1 MNRSVPNPAFPF
13 RMPATAEKLQALQD
27 QVTAKVHWD
36 TPDTEVAEW
45 LQAKHGLADE
55 QITQML
61 RTAHK
66 KRRMAI
72 RERALYLMIGS
83 GIGIVIF
90 GLHVWFE
97 VQEGKPPLH
106 LRSVEHILLGTS
118 VLAFFRGLGRFVS
131 GKTNATIDP

>member
-1 MNRSVPNPAFPF
+1 
-13 RMPATAEKLQALQD
+13 MPASPEKLQALQD

-45 LQAKHGLADE
+45 LETTHALTAE
-55 QITQML
+55 QITEML
-61 RTAHK
+61 RIAHK

-90 GLHVWFE
+90 GLHAWLE
-97 VQEGKPPLH
+97 ALKGELPLH